1 MDIINPT
8 KPSSL
13 MNLIKSLLALQIS
26 IVLFVAGA
34 WIVNL
39 YKLTQCDFAPSWK
52 GEIIHAIG
60 LLPPAAVVTVWFND
74 K

>member
-1 MDIINPT
+1 MKYI
-8 KPSSL
+8 
-13 MNLIKSLLALQIS
+13 LIAQLTI
-26 IVLFVAGA
+26 GA
-34 WIVNL
+34 TFGTAWCVNL

-60 LLPPAAVVTVWFND
+60 LIPPASIVTVWFSD